1 MRVPFSWLKQYV
13 PELESP
19 EVLEERLAGL
29 GFETDRMERL
39 FRIPQGVVFARVLE
53 AHPIPGT
60 RLKRLVL
67 EAEGVVEVVSG
78 AENARKGIGVALAL
92 PGTELPGLGQKVGER
107 VIQGVRSFG
116 MALSPKELGVG
127 EYGGGLLELPEDAL
141 PPGTP
146 LAEAWPEEVVL
157 DLEVTPNRPD
167 ALGLLGLARDLHAL
181 GYALVEPEAALRAE
195 ALPLPFALRVEDPE
209 GAPHFTLAYAFGLKV
224 GPSPLWMQRA
234 LFAAGMRPISNV
246 VDVTNYV
253 MLERAQP
260 MHAFDL
266 RFLGEGILVRR
277 ARPGERLRTLDG
289 VERTLS
295 PEDLVIAGWRG
306 EESFPLGLAGVM
318 GGAESEV
325 REDTEAIALEVACFD
340 PVSIRKTAR
349 RHGLRTEASHRFER
363 GVDPLG
369 QLPAQRRALSLLQA
383 LAGARVAQEILEEGR
398 PKPPEPI
405 PFRPHYAN
413 RLLGTAYPEAEQVA
427 ILKRLGC
434 RVEGEGPAYWVTPP
448 SHRLD
453 LRLEEDL
460 VEEVAR
466 IQGYETI
473 PLDLPA
479 FFPAPDNRG
488 VEGPYRRERAL
499 KELLAGLGFQEVYT
513 YSFADPQEAPLFR
526 LPPYPLRLQNPLAP
540 EKAAL
545 RTHLFPG
552 LVRVLKENLDLDR
565 PERALLFEVG
575 RVYGVEGDRVAERTH
590 LAGLLFGEGVGL
602 PWEKEA
608 LGGFFLLKGH
618 LEALLARLGLSLEVE
633 AHPYPFL
640 HPGVSGR
647 VRVGGEERGFLG
659 ELHPEIARAL
669 ELPRVWLFELRLPLP
684 EAPFRF
690 QDPSRYPPAFRDLA
704 VVVPE
709 ATPYGEVERLL
720 REAAGPHL
728 ESLELFDLYQG
739 PPLKPGE
746 KSLAFH
752 LRFRHPERT
761 LRDEEV
767 EAAMAQVVAALKA
780 RGFGLRE

>member
-1 MRVPFSWLKQYV
+1 MKVPFSWLKAYV

-29 GFETDRMERL
+29 GFETDRMERV
-39 FRIPQGVVFARVLE
+39 FRIPKGVVFARVLE

-60 RLKRLVL
+60 RLRRLVL
-67 EAEGVVEVVSG
+67 DTGQAVEVVSG
-78 AENARKGIGVALAL
+78 AENARKGIGVALAF
-92 PGTELPGLGQKVGER
+92 PGTELEGLKVGER

-116 MALSPKELGVG
+116 MALSPRELGVG
-127 EYGGGLLELPEDAL
+127 EYGGGLLEFPEDAL
-141 PPGTP
+141 PPGAP

-181 GYALVEPEAALRAE
+181 GYALVEPEVNLKAE
-195 ALPLPFALRVEDPE
+195 AIPLPFALEVEDPE
-209 GAPHFTLAYAFGLKV
+209 GAPHFTLGYAFGLKV
-224 GPSPLWMQRA
+224 APSPLWMQRA

-266 RFLGEGILVRR
+266 RFIGEGILVRR
-277 ARPGERLRTLDG
+277 AREGERLKTLDG
-289 VERTLS
+289 VERALH
-295 PEDLVIAGWRG
+295 PEDLVIAGVRG
-306 EESFPLGLAGVM
+306 KESFPLGLAGVM

-325 REDTEAIALEVACFD
+325 RGDTEAIALEVACFD
-340 PVSIRKTAR
+340 PVAIRKTAR

-369 QLPAQRRALSLLQA
+369 QVPAQRRALSLLQA
-383 LAGARVAQEILEEGR
+383 LAGARVAEALLEAGSPEP
-398 PKPPEPI
+398 PKPI
-405 PFRPHYAN
+405 PFRPNYAN
-413 RLLGTAYPEAEQVA
+413 RLLGTSYPEAEQIA
-427 ILKRLGC
+427 ILERLGC
-434 RVEGEGPAYWVTPP
+434 RVEGEGPAYRVTPP

-473 PLDLPA
+473 PLSLPA

-488 VEGPYRRERAL
+488 VEGPYLRERRL
-499 KELLAGLGFQEVYT
+499 REVLAGLGFQEVYT
-513 YSFADPQEAPLFR
+513 YSFMDPEDARRFR
-526 LPPYPLRLQNPLAP
+526 LDPPRLLLLNPLAP

-565 PERALLFEVG
+565 PGRALLFEVG
-575 RVYGVEGDRVAERTH
+575 RVFREREETH

-602 PWEKEA
+602 PWAKER
-608 LGGFFLLKGH
+608 LSGYFLLKGY
-618 LEALLARLGLSLEVE
+618 LEALFARLGLAFRVE

-647 VRVGGEERGFLG
+647 VWVEGEERGFLG

-669 ELPRVWLFELRLPLP
+669 ELPPVWLFELRLPLP

-690 QDPSRYPPAFRDLA
+690 RDPSRYPPAFRDLA

-709 ATPYGEVERLL
+709 TTPFGEVEALL
-720 REAAGPHL
+720 REAAGPYL

-739 PPLKPGE
+739 PPLKEGE

-761 LRDEEV
+761 LTDEEV
-767 EAAMAQVVAALKA
+767 EETLERVVAALRT
-780 RGFGLRE
+780 RGFDLRG

>member
-29 GFETDRMERL
+29 GFETDRMERV
-39 FRIPQGVVFARVLE
+39 FQIPRGVVFARVLE

-60 RLKRLVL
+60 RLRRLLL
-67 EAEGVVEVVSG
+67 EAGRVVEVVSG
-78 AENARKGIGVALAL
+78 AENAREGIGVALAL
-92 PGTELPGLGQKVGER
+92 PGTELGGGRVGER
-107 VIQGVRSFG
+107 VFQGVRSFG

-127 EYGGGLLELPEDAL
+127 EYGGGLLEFPPEAL

-181 GYALVEPEAALRAE
+181 GYALVEPEAALKAE
-195 ALPLPFALRVEDPE
+195 ALPLPFSLRVEDPE
-209 GAPHFTLAYAFGLKV
+209 GAPHFTLGYAFGLKV

-246 VDVTNYV
+246 VDITNYV

-266 RFLGEGILVRR
+266 RFVGEGILVRR
-277 ARPGERLRTLDG
+277 AREGERLKTLDG
-289 VERTLS
+289 VERTLH
-295 PEDLVIAGWRG
+295 PEDLVIAGRKG

-325 REDTEAIALEVACFD
+325 REDTGAIALEVACFD
-340 PVSIRKTAR
+340 PVTIRKTAR

-369 QLPAQRRALSLLQA
+369 QIPAQRRALSLLQA
-383 LAGARVAQEILEEGR
+383 LAGARVAGTILEEGR

-405 PFRPHYAN
+405 PFRPQYAN
-413 RLLGTAYPEAEQVA
+413 RLLGTAYPEEAQLA

-434 RVEGEGPAYWVTPP
+434 RVEGEGPYRVTPP

-473 PLDLPA
+473 PLALPA

-488 VEGPYRRERAL
+488 VEGPYRREQAL

-513 YSFADPQEAPLFR
+513 YSFADPGEAALFR

-552 LVRVLKENLDLDR
+552 LLKALKENLALDR
-565 PERALLFEVG
+565 PGRALLFEMG
-575 RVYGVEGDRVAERTH
+575 RVYGVEGERVAERTH

-602 PWEKEA
+602 PWGKEA

-618 LEALLARLGLSLEVE
+618 LEALFARLGLALRVE

-647 VRVGGEERGFLG
+647 VRVEGEEQGFLG

-684 EAPFRF
+684 KAPFRF
-690 QDPSRYPPAFRDLA
+690 QDPSRYPPPSATWRWWSPRPPPTGRWKGSSGRPQAPTWKAWSSLTSTRA
-704 VVVPE
+704 PPSRRGRRASPSTSAS
-709 ATPYGEVERLL
+709 ATPGAPSR
-720 REAAGPHL
+720 RPRWRGSWPG
-728 ESLELFDLYQG
+728 SW
-739 PPLKPGE
+739 PP
-746 KSLAFH
+746 
-752 LRFRHPERT
+752 
-761 LRDEEV
+761 
-767 EAAMAQVVAALKA
+767 
-780 RGFGLRE
+780 

>member
-1 MRVPFSWLKQYV
+1 MKVPFSWLKAYV

-29 GFETDRMERL
+29 GFETDRMERV
-39 FRIPQGVVFARVLE
+39 FRIPKGVVFARVLE

-67 EAEGVVEVVSG
+67 DTGQAVEVVSG

-92 PGTELPGLGQKVGER
+92 PGTELEGLKVGER

-116 MALSPKELGVG
+116 MALSPRELGVG
-127 EYGGGLLELPEDAL
+127 EYGGGLLEFPEDAF
-141 PPGTP
+141 PPGAP

-181 GYALVEPEAALRAE
+181 GYALVEPEVDLKAE
-195 ALPLPFALRVEDPE
+195 AVPLPFALEVEDPE
-209 GAPHFTLAYAFGLKV
+209 GAPHFTLGYAFGLKV
-224 GPSPLWMQRA
+224 APSPLWMQRA

-266 RFLGEGILVRR
+266 RFIGEGILVRR
-277 ARPGERLRTLDG
+277 AREGERLKTLDG
-289 VERTLS
+289 VERALH
-295 PEDLVIAGWRG
+295 PEDLVIAGRRG

-318 GGAESEV
+318 GGVESEV
-325 REDTEAIALEVACFD
+325 RGDTEAIALEVASFD
-340 PVSIRKTAR
+340 PVAIRKTAR

-369 QLPAQRRALSLLQA
+369 QVPAQRRALSLLQA
-383 LAGARVAQEILEEGR
+383 LAGARVAEALLEAGSPEP
-398 PKPPEPI
+398 PKPI
-405 PFRPHYAN
+405 PFRPNYAN
-413 RLLGTAYPEAEQVA
+413 RLLGTSYPEAEQIA

-434 RVEGEGPAYWVTPP
+434 RVEGEGPAYRVTPP

-473 PLDLPA
+473 PLSLPA

-488 VEGPYRRERAL
+488 VEGPYLRERRL
-499 KELLAGLGFQEVYT
+499 REVLAGLGFQEVYT
-513 YSFADPQEAPLFR
+513 YSFMDPEDARRFR
-526 LPPYPLRLQNPLAP
+526 LDPPRLLLLNPLAP

-565 PERALLFEVG
+565 PGRALLFEVG
-575 RVYGVEGDRVAERTH
+575 RVFREREETH

-602 PWEKEA
+602 PWAKER
-608 LGGFFLLKGH
+608 LSGYFLLKGY
-618 LEALLARLGLSLEVE
+618 LEALFARLGLAFRVE

-647 VRVGGEERGFLG
+647 VWVEGEERGFLG

-669 ELPRVWLFELRLPLP
+669 ELPPVWLFELRLPLP

-690 QDPSRYPPAFRDLA
+690 RDPSRYPPAFRDLA

-709 ATPYGEVERLL
+709 TTPFGEVEALL
-720 REAAGPHL
+720 REAAGPYL

-739 PPLKPGE
+739 PPLKEGE

-761 LRDEEV
+761 LTDEEV
-767 EAAMAQVVAALKA
+767 EETLERVVAALRT
-780 RGFGLRE
+780 RGFDLRG

>member
-1 MRVPFSWLKQYV
+1 MRVPFSWLKEYV

-19 EVLEERLAGL
+19 EALEERLAGL
-29 GFETDRMERL
+29 GFETDRLERI
-39 FRIPQGVVFARVLE
+39 FRIPKGVVFARVLE

-60 RLKRLVL
+60 ALKRLVL
-67 EAEGVVEVVSG
+67 EAGEVVEVVSG
-78 AENARKGIGVALAL
+78 AENARAGIGVALAL
-92 PGTELPGLGQKVGER
+92 PGTELEGLKVGER

-127 EYGGGLLELPEDAL
+127 EYGGGLLEFPAEAL

-157 DLEVTPNRPD
+157 DIEVTPNRPD

-181 GYALVEPEAALRAE
+181 GYALVEPEARYRAE
-195 ALPLPFALRVEDPE
+195 PVPLPFRLEVEDPL
-209 GAPHFTLAYAFGLKV
+209 GAPHFTLGYAFGLKV
-224 GPSPLWMQRA
+224 APSPLWLQRA

-246 VDVTNYV
+246 VDITNYV

-266 RFLGEGILVRR
+266 RFVGEGIRVRR
-277 ARPGERLRTLDG
+277 AREGERLRTLDG
-289 VERTLS
+289 VERALH
-295 PEDLVIAGWRG
+295 PEDLVIAGIRG
-306 EESFPLGLAGVM
+306 EESFPIGLAGVM

-325 REDTEAIALEVACFD
+325 RADTEAIALEVAAFD
-340 PVSIRKTAR
+340 PVAIRKTAR

-369 QLPAQRRALSLLQA
+369 QLPAQRRALGLLQA
-383 LAGARVAQEILEEGR
+383 LAGARVAEAILEAGD
-398 PKPPEPI
+398 PSPPEPI
-405 PFRPHYAN
+405 PFRPQYAN
-413 RLLGTAYPEAEQVA
+413 ALLGTQYPEEAQIAV
-427 ILKRLGC
+427 LKRLGC
-434 RVEGEGPAYWVTPP
+434 RVEGEGPYRVTPP

-488 VEGPYRRERAL
+488 VEAPYRKEERL

-513 YSFADPQEAPLFR
+513 YSFADPEEALLFR
-526 LPPYPLRLQNPLAP
+526 LPPYPLRLKNPLAP

-552 LVRVLKENLDLDR
+552 LLKVLKENLALDR
-565 PERALLFEVG
+565 PERALLFELG
-575 RVYGVEGDRVAERTH
+575 RVYGVAEGVVEEKTH
-590 LAGLLFGEGVGL
+590 LAGLLFGEGLKL
-602 PWEKEA
+602 PWAKEQ
-608 LGGFFLLKGH
+608 LSGFFLLKGY
-618 LEALLARLGLSLEVE
+618 LEALFRRLGLGFRVE

-647 VRVGGEERGFLG
+647 VVVEGEEKGFLG
-659 ELHPEIARAL
+659 QLHPGIARAL
-669 ELPRVWLFELRLPLP
+669 ELPPVWLFELALPLP
-684 EAPFRF
+684 EKPLAF
-690 QDPSRYPPAFRDLA
+690 QDPSRFPPALRDLA

-709 ATPYGEVERLL
+709 ATPYGEVERVV
-720 REAAGPHL
+720 REAAGPYL
-728 ESLELFDLYQG
+728 ESLALFDLYQG
-739 PPLKPGE
+739 TPLREGE

-761 LRDEEV
+761 LKDEEV
-767 EAAMAQVVAALKA
+767 DALMEGIFAALRE
-780 RGFGLRE
+780 RGWSLRG

>member
-1 MRVPFSWLKQYV
+1 MRVPFSWLKAYV

-29 GFETDRMERL
+29 GFETDRMERV
-39 FRIPQGVVFARVLE
+39 FRIPKGVVFARVLE

-67 EAEGVVEVVSG
+67 EAGGAVEVVSG

-92 PGTELPGLGQKVGER
+92 PGTELPGLKVGER

-127 EYGGGLLELPEDAL
+127 EYGGGLLEFPQDAL
-141 PPGTP
+141 PPGAP

-181 GYALVEPEAALRAE
+181 GYALVEPEAALKAE
-195 ALPLPFALRVEDPE
+195 AIPLPFGLRVEDPG
-209 GAPHFTLAYAFGLKV
+209 GAPHFTLGYAFGLKV
-224 GPSPLWMQRA
+224 APSPLWMQRA
-234 LFAAGMRPISNV
+234 LFAAGMRPINNV
-246 VDVTNYV
+246 VDITNYV

-266 RFLGEGILVRR
+266 RFIGERILVRR
-277 ARPGERLRTLDG
+277 AREGERLRTLDG
-289 VERTLS
+289 VERLLH

-306 EESFPLGLAGVM
+306 KESFPLGLAGVM

-340 PVSIRKTAR
+340 PVAIRKTAR

-369 QLPAQRRALSLLQA
+369 QVPAQRRALGLLQA
-383 LAGARVAQEILEEGR
+383 LAGARVAEALLEEGS
-398 PKPPEPI
+398 PEPPRPI
-405 PFRPHYAN
+405 PFRPDYAN
-413 RLLGTAYPEAEQVA
+413 RLLGTRYPEEEQLSA
-427 ILKRLGC
+427 LRKLGC
-434 RVEGEGPAYWVTPP
+434 RVEGEGPYLVTPP

-473 PLDLPA
+473 PLALPA

-488 VEGPYRRERAL
+488 VEAPYRKAERLREH
-499 KELLAGLGFQEVYT
+499 LAGLGFQEVYT
-513 YSFADPQEAPLFR
+513 YSFADPEEAPLFR
-526 LPPYPLRLQNPLAP
+526 LPPFPLRLRNPLAP
-540 EKAAL
+540 ERAAL

-552 LVRVLKENLDLDR
+552 LLKVLRENLALDR

-575 RVYGVEGDRVAERTH
+575 RVYGAGEGRVEEETH
-590 LAGLLFGEGVGL
+590 LAGLLFGEGLGL
-602 PWEKEA
+602 PWQGEG
-608 LGGFFLLKGH
+608 LSGFFLLKGY
-618 LEALLARLGLSLEVE
+618 LEALFRRLGLDFRVE

-647 VRVGGEERGFLG
+647 AWVEGEARGFLG

-669 ELPRVWLFELRLPLP
+669 ELPPVWLFELTLPFP
-684 EAPFRF
+684 ERPFAFR
-690 QDPSRYPPAFRDLA
+690 DPSRYPLALRDLA

-709 ATPYGEVERLL
+709 ATPYGEVEGVL
-720 REAAGPHL
+720 REAAGPYL
-728 ESLELFDLYQG
+728 EELALFDLYQG
-739 PPLKPGE
+739 PPLPEGR

-767 EAAMAQVVAALKA
+767 DEAVARMVAAL
-780 RGFGLRE
+780 RGRGWGIRE

>member
-29 GFETDRMERL
+29 GFETDRIERV

-53 AHPIPGT
+53 ASPIPGT
-60 RLKRLVL
+60 KLKRLVL
-67 EAEGVVEVVSG
+67 DMGRAVEVVSG
-78 AENARKGIGVALAL
+78 AENAREGIGVALAL
-92 PGTELPGLGQKVGER
+92 PGTELNGQKVGER
-107 VIQGVRSFG
+107 VIQGVVSFG

-127 EYGGGLLELPEDAL
+127 EYGGGLLEFPEDAL

-167 ALGLLGLARDLHAL
+167 ALGILGLAYDLHAL
-181 GYALVEPEAALRAE
+181 GYALKEPEAPLATE
-195 ALPLPFALRVEDPE
+195 AVPLPFGLKVEDPL
-209 GAPHFTLAYAFGLKV
+209 GAPHFTLGYAFGLKV

-266 RFLGEGILVRR
+266 RFIGEGILVRR
-277 ARPGERLRTLDG
+277 ARPGERLKTLDG

-295 PEDLVIAGWRG
+295 QEDLVIAGWRG
-306 EESFPLGLAGVM
+306 EESFPVGLAGVM

-325 REDTEAIALEVACFD
+325 RGDTEAIALEVACFD

-349 RHGLRTEASHRFER
+349 RHGLRTEASYRFER

-369 QLPAQRRALSLLQA
+369 QIPAQRRALSLLQA
-383 LAGARVAQEILEEGR
+383 LAGARVAEGILEAGN
-398 PKPPEPI
+398 PKPPSPI
-405 PFRPHYAN
+405 PFRPEYAN
-413 RLLGTAYPEAEQVA
+413 RLLGTQYPEAEQIA

-434 RVEGEGPAYWVTPP
+434 RVEGEGPYRVIPP
-448 SHRLD
+448 SRRLD

-488 VEGPYRRERAL
+488 VGRAYEKEGRL
-499 KELLAGLGFQEVYT
+499 KEVLAGLGFQEVYT
-513 YSFADPQEAPLFR
+513 YSFTDPEEAPHFR
-526 LPPYPLRLQNPLAP
+526 LSPPPLRLLNPLSP

-552 LVRVLKENLDLDR
+552 LLKVLRENLALDR
-565 PERALLFEVG
+565 PQRALLFEVG
-575 RVYGVEGDRVAERTH
+575 RAYRLEGSLVEEETH

-602 PWEKEA
+602 PHGEK
-608 LGGFFLLKGH
+608 LSGYPLLKGL
-618 LEALLARLGLSLEVE
+618 LEAFFQRLGLAFQAE

-640 HPGVSGR
+640 HPGVSAQALVEGR
-647 VRVGGEERGFLG
+647 ALGFLG
-659 ELHPEIARAL
+659 EVHPEVLRAL
-669 ELPRVWLFELRLPLP
+669 ELPKAWVFELTLPFP
-684 EAPFRF
+684 EKPFRF
-690 QDPSRYPPAFRDLA
+690 QDPSRYPQALRDLA

-709 ATPYGEVERLL
+709 ATPYAEVEGVI
-720 REAAGPHL
+720 REAAGAYL
-728 ESLELFDLYQG
+728 EALSLFDLYQG

-752 LRFRHPERT
+752 LRFRHPGRT
-761 LRDEEV
+761 LTDEEV
-767 EAAMAQVVAALKA
+767 DEAMERVFQAV
-780 RGFGLRE
+780 RGRGWSIRG

>member
-29 GFETDRMERL
+29 GFETDRMERV
-39 FRIPQGVVFARVLE
+39 FPIPRGVVFARVLE

-67 EAEGVVEVVSG
+67 DAGRTVEVVSG

-116 MALSPKELGVG
+116 MALSAKELGVG
-127 EYGGGLLELPEDAL
+127 EYGGGLLEFPEDAL

-195 ALPLPFALRVEDPE
+195 ALPLPFALKVEDPE
-209 GAPHFTLAYAFGLKV
+209 GAPHFTLGYAFGLRV
-224 GPSPLWMQRA
+224 APSPLWMQRA
-234 LFAAGMRPISNV
+234 LFAAGMRPINNV

-266 RFLGEGILVRR
+266 RFIGEGILVRR
-277 ARPGERLRTLDG
+277 ARPGERLKTLDG
-289 VERTLS
+289 VERTLF

-369 QLPAQRRALSLLQA
+369 QVPAQRRALSLLQA
-383 LAGARVAQEILEEGR
+383 LAEARVAQEILEEGR
-398 PKPPEPI
+398 PKPPEAI
-405 PFRPHYAN
+405 PFRPEYAN
-413 RLLGTAYPEAEQVA
+413 RLLGTSYPEAEQIA

-434 RVEGEGPAYWVTPP
+434 RVEGEGPTYQVTPP

-473 PLDLPA
+473 PLALPA
-479 FFPAPDNRG
+479 FFSAPDNRG
-488 VEGPYRRERAL
+488 VEAPYRKERRLREVL
-499 KELLAGLGFQEVYT
+499 SGLGFQEVYT
-513 YSFADPQEAPLFR
+513 YSFMDPEDARRFR
-526 LPPYPLRLQNPLAP
+526 LDPPRLLLLNPLAP

-552 LVRVLKENLDLDR
+552 LVRALKENLDLDR

-575 RVYGVEGDRVAERTH
+575 RVFREREETH

-602 PWEKEA
+602 PWAKER
-608 LGGFFLLKGH
+608 LSGYFLLKGY
-618 LEALLARLGLSLEVE
+618 LEALFARLGLAFRVE
-633 AHPYPFL
+633 AQAFPFL

-647 VRVGGEERGFLG
+647 VLVEGEEVGFLG
-659 ELHPEIARAL
+659 ALHPEIAQEL
-669 ELPRVWLFELRLPLP
+669 ELPPVHLFELRLPLP
-684 EAPFRF
+684 EKPLAF
-690 QDPSRYPPAFRDLA
+690 QDPSRHPAAFRDLA
-704 VVVPE
+704 VVVP
-709 ATPYGEVERLL
+709 ASTPYGEVEALV
-720 REAAGPHL
+720 REAAGPYL
-728 ESLELFDLYQG
+728 ESLALFDLYQG
-739 PPLKPGE
+739 PPLPEGH

-752 LRFRHPERT
+752 LRFRHPKRT

-767 EAAMAQVVAALKA
+767 EEAVSRVAEALRA
-780 RGFGLRE
+780 RGFGLRGLDTP

>member
-1 MRVPFSWLKQYV
+1 MRVPFSWLKEYV

-29 GFETDRMERL
+29 GFETDRMERV
-39 FRIPQGVVFARVLE
+39 FRIPKEVVFARVLE
-53 AHPIPGT
+53 ATPIPGT
-60 RLKRLVL
+60 ALKRLVL
-67 EAEGVVEVVSG
+67 EAGEVVEVVSG
-78 AENARKGIGVALAL
+78 AENARAGIGVALAL
-92 PGTELPGLGQKVGER
+92 PGAELEGLKVGER

-127 EYGGGLLELPEDAL
+127 EYGGGLLEFPWEAL

-181 GYALVEPEAALRAE
+181 GYALMEPEARYRAE
-195 ALPLPFALRVEDPE
+195 PAPLPFRLEVEDPL
-209 GAPHFTLAYAFGLKV
+209 GAPHFTLGYAFGLKLA
-224 GPSPLWMQRA
+224 PSPLWLQRA

-266 RFLGEGILVRR
+266 RFLGEGIRVRR
-277 ARPGERLRTLDG
+277 AREGERLRTLDG
-289 VERTLS
+289 VERTLH
-295 PEDLVIAGWRG
+295 PEDLVIAGIRG
-306 EESFPLGLAGVM
+306 EESFPIGLAGVM

-325 REDTEAIALEVACFD
+325 REDTEAIALEVALFD
-340 PVSIRKTAR
+340 PVAIRKTAR

-383 LAGARVAQEILEEGR
+383 LAGARVAEGILEAGNPR
-398 PKPPEPI
+398 PPEPI
-405 PFRPHYAN
+405 PFRPDYAN
-413 RLLGTAYPEAEQVA
+413 RLLGTQYPEEAQVA
-427 ILKRLGC
+427 ILRRLGC
-434 RVEGEGPAYWVTPP
+434 RVEGEGPYRVTPP

-488 VEGPYRRERAL
+488 VEAPYRREERL
-499 KELLAGLGFQEVYT
+499 RELLAGLGFQEVYA
-513 YSFADPQEAPLFR
+513 YSFADPEEAPPFR
-526 LPPYPLRLQNPLAP
+526 LPPYPLRLKNPLAP

-552 LVRVLKENLDLDR
+552 LLKTLKENLALDR
-565 PERALLFEVG
+565 PERALLFELG
-575 RVYGVEGDRVAERTH
+575 RVYGVAEGVVEERTH
-590 LAGLLFGEGVGL
+590 LAGLLFGEGLGL
-602 PWEKEA
+602 PWAKER
-608 LGGFFLLKGH
+608 LSGFFLLKGY
-618 LEALLARLGLSLEVE
+618 LEALFGRLGLGLRVE

-640 HPGVSGR
+640 HPGVSGQ
-647 VRVGGEERGFLG
+647 VLVEGEEKGFLG
-659 ELHPEIARAL
+659 QLHPEVARAL
-669 ELPRVWLFELRLPLP
+669 ELPPVWLFELTLPLP
-684 EAPFRF
+684 EKPLSF
-690 QDPSRYPPAFRDLA
+690 QDPSRYPQALRDLA
-704 VVVPE
+704 VVVPQ
-709 ATPYGEVERLL
+709 ATPYGEVERVI

-728 ESLELFDLYQG
+728 ESLAPFDLYQG
-739 PPLKPGE
+739 SPLKEGE

-761 LRDEEV
+761 LKDEEV
-767 EAAMAQVVAALKA
+767 DAIMEGIFAALRE
-780 RGFGLRE
+780 RGWSLRG

>member
-1 MRVPFSWLKQYV
+1 MRVPFSWLKEYV

-29 GFETDRMERL
+29 GFETDRVERL
-39 FRIPQGVVFARVLE
+39 FQIPPGVVFARVLE
-53 AHPIPGT
+53 AHPVPGT
-60 RLKRLVL
+60 GLKRLVL
-67 EAEGVVEVVSG
+67 DTGEVVEVVSG
-78 AENARKGIGVALAL
+78 AENARAGIGVALAL
-92 PGTELPGLGQKVGER
+92 PGTELQGLKVGER

-127 EYGGGLLELPEDAL
+127 EYGGGLLEFPAEAL

-146 LAEAWPEEVVL
+146 LAEAWPEEVVMEI
-157 DLEVTPNRPD
+157 EVTPNRPD

-181 GYALVEPEAALRAE
+181 GYALVEPQALYRAE
-195 ALPLPFALRVEDPE
+195 ALPLPFRLEVEDPL
-209 GAPHFTLAYAFGLKV
+209 GAPHFTLAYAFGLRV
-224 GPSPLWMQRA
+224 GPSPIPLQRA

-246 VDVTNYV
+246 VDITNYV
-253 MLERAQP
+253 MLERSQP

-266 RFLGEGILVRR
+266 RFVGEGILVRR
-277 ARPGERLRTLDG
+277 AREGERLRTLDG
-289 VERTLS
+289 VERALH
-295 PEDLVIAGWRG
+295 PEDLVIAAMKG
-306 EESFPLGLAGVM
+306 EESLPIGLAGVM

-325 REDTEAIALEVACFD
+325 RADTEDIALEVALFD
-340 PVSIRKTAR
+340 PVAIRKTAR

-369 QLPAQRRALSLLQA
+369 QIPAQKRALSLLQA
-383 LAGARVAQEILEEGR
+383 LAGARVAEAILEVGN
-398 PKPPEPI
+398 PSPPEPI
-405 PFRPHYAN
+405 PFRPQYAN
-413 RLLGTAYPEAEQVA
+413 ALLGTQYPEEAQIG
-427 ILKRLGC
+427 ILRRLGC
-434 RVEGEGPAYWVTPP
+434 RVEGEGPYRVTPP

-488 VEGPYRRERAL
+488 VEAPYRKEERL

-513 YSFADPQEAPLFR
+513 YSFADPEEAPLFR
-526 LPPYPLRLQNPLAP
+526 LPPYPLRLKNPLAP

-552 LVRVLKENLDLDR
+552 LLKTLKENLALDR
-565 PERALLFEVG
+565 PERALLFELG
-575 RVYGVEGDRVAERTH
+575 RVYGVAGGLVEERTH
-590 LAGLLFGEGVGL
+590 LAGLLFGEGLKL
-602 PWEKEA
+602 PWAREA
-608 LGGFFLLKGH
+608 LSGFFLLKGY
-618 LEALLARLGLSLEVE
+618 LEALLRRLGLELRVE

-647 VRVGGEERGFLG
+647 VLVEGEAKGFLG
-659 ELHPEIARAL
+659 QLHPGIARAL
-669 ELPRVWLFELRLPLP
+669 ELPPVWIFELTLPFP
-684 EAPFRF
+684 EKPLAFR
-690 QDPSRYPPAFRDLA
+690 DPSRYPQALRDLA

-709 ATPYGEVERLL
+709 ATPYGEVERAI
-720 REAAGPHL
+720 REAAGPYL
-728 ESLELFDLYQG
+728 EELALFDLYQG
-739 PPLKPGE
+739 PPLREGE

-761 LRDEEV
+761 LKDEEV
-767 EAAMAQVVAALKA
+767 DAAMAGIFAALRA
-780 RGFGLRE
+780 RGFGIRE

>member
-1 MRVPFSWLKQYV
+1 MRVPFSWLKEYV

-29 GFETDRMERL
+29 GFETDRIERI
-39 FRIPQGVVFARVLE
+39 FSIPKGVVFARVLE
-53 AHPIPGT
+53 ASPIPGT
-60 RLKRLVL
+60 GLKRLVL
-67 EAEGVVEVVSG
+67 DAGRVVEVVSG
-78 AENARKGIGVALAL
+78 AENARQGIGVALAL
-92 PGTELPGLGQKVGER
+92 PGTELGGMRIGER
-107 VIQGVRSFG
+107 SIQGVVSFG

-127 EYGGGLLELPEDAL
+127 EYGGGLLEFPWEAL

-167 ALGLLGLARDLHAL
+167 ALGLLGLAYDLHAL
-181 GYALVEPEAALRAE
+181 GYALEEPKADLKAE
-195 ALPLPFALRVEDPE
+195 AVPLPFGLRVEDPE
-209 GAPHFTLAYAFGLKV
+209 GAPHFTLGYAFGLQV
-224 GPSPLWMQRA
+224 GPSPLWLQRA

-289 VERTLS
+289 VARTLH
-295 PEDLVIAGWRG
+295 PEDLVIAGYRG

-325 REDTEAIALEVACFD
+325 RADTEAIALEVARFD

-369 QLPAQRRALSLLQA
+369 QLPAQKRALSLLQA
-383 LAGARVAQEILEEGR
+383 LAGARVAERILEAGNPTP
-398 PKPPEPI
+398 PKPI
-405 PFRPHYAN
+405 PFRPDYAN
-413 RLLGTAYPEAEQVA
+413 RLLGTAYPEAEQLA
-427 ILKRLGC
+427 ILRRLGC
-434 RVEGEGPAYWVTPP
+434 RVEGEGPYRVTPP
-448 SHRLD
+448 SRRLD
-453 LRLEEDL
+453 LTLEEDL

-473 PLDLPA
+473 PLSLPA

-488 VEGPYRRERAL
+488 VGRPYQRERRL
-499 KELLAGLGFQEVYT
+499 RELLAGLGFQEVYT
-513 YSFADPQEAPLFR
+513 YSFFDPEEAPRFR
-526 LPPYPLRLQNPLAP
+526 LPPPPLRLLNPLSP

-552 LVRVLKENLDLDR
+552 LLKVLKENLALDK

-575 RVYGVEGDRVAERTH
+575 RVYGVEGALVREETH
-590 LAGLLFGEGVGL
+590 LAGLLFGDGVGL
-602 PWEKEA
+602 PFGER
-608 LGGFFLLKGH
+608 LSGYPLLKGL
-618 LEALLARLGLSLEVE
+618 LEAFFARLGLRAEVE

-647 VRVGGEERGFLG
+647 LLLQGEERGFLG
-659 ELHPEIARAL
+659 EVHPEVLKEL
-669 ELPRVWLFELRLPLP
+669 ELPRAWVFELRLPLP
-684 EAPFRF
+684 EKAFRF
-690 QDPSRYPPAFRDLA
+690 QDPSRYPLALRDLA

-709 ATPYGEVERLL
+709 ATPYLEVERALL
-720 REAAGPHL
+720 EAAGPYL
-728 ESLELFDLYQG
+728 ESLALFDLYQG
-739 PPLKPGE
+739 PPLKPGT

-761 LRDEEV
+761 LTDEEV
-767 EAAMAQVVAALKA
+767 DQAMAQVFQAVRE
-780 RGFGLRE
+780 RGWEIRG